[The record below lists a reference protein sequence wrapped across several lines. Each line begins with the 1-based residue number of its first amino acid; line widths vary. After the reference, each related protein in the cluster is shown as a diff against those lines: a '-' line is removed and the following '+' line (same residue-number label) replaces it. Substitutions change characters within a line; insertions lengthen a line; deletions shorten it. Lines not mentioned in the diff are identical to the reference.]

1 MMSSHGEQIRSR
13 RGRALGPSAAAW
25 LAGLGLLVALGC
37 SSTAKNADVVIK
49 NSQDV
54 AKLEELQKGL
64 EINEGKAADNPRIKV
79 VDGVAVENLPE
90 YRIGAGDILEVVYQI
105 QYDRNNETYRL
116 QVLDRVNVMFPF
128 QPQFNSS
135 AVVRSDGRISLPL
148 VGDIMAES
156 LTTQELTEILTKL
169 YSKYIIKPNV
179 SVSMEESNVKIDELK
194 KAITTAPRGQSKI
207 SPVAPDGRAGFPLVG
222 AVQAS
227 GLTVSQLEKSLNE
240 KYKAKV
246 KNLEVTLILNEIHNA
261 KCFVLGEV
269 DKPGVYEMP
278 GREPLLAVLAQAG
291 STKDTANLGDVLIFR
306 NDGVERP
313 MTIKVDL
320 SKATDRALAATN
332 IYVHPADIIYVPK
345 GSIDD
350 INVAINKIFTKGL
363 YSILP
368 FGSSFSATY
377 DFTKY
382 STGGATS
389 VISSP

>member
-1 MMSSHGEQIRSR
+1 
-13 RGRALGPSAAAW
+13 
-25 LAGLGLLVALGC
+25 
-37 SSTAKNADVVIK
+37 
-49 NSQDV
+49 
-54 AKLEELQKGL
+54 
-64 EINEGKAADNPRIKV
+64 
-79 VDGVAVENLPE
+79 
-90 YRIGAGDILEVVYQI
+90 
-105 QYDRNNETYRL
+105 
-116 QVLDRVNVMFPF
+116 
-128 QPQFNSS
+128 
-135 AVVRSDGRISLPL
+135 
-148 VGDIMAES
+148 
-156 LTTQELTEILTKL
+156 
-169 YSKYIIKPNV
+169 
-179 SVSMEESNVKIDELK
+179 
-194 KAITTAPRGQSKI
+194 
-207 SPVAPDGRAGFPLVG
+207 
-222 AVQAS
+222 VQAS

-377 DFTKY
+377 DFSKY
-382 STGGATS
+382 STGGSTS
-389 VISSP
+389 VLSSP